1 MITLTLLHPLQSVA
15 VQTWTFAPTSPIRI
29 GRSRNNEV
37 TLYSAVVSRHH
48 VELRPQ
54 NSSDWELINLGSNGT
69 FAQGKRISRT
79 AVVNGMIIRL
89 AASGPQIQIWTQPP
103 TDANGQPRPVSGK
116 RASEDSRDRLGG
128 SASGRQK
135 ISRDD
140 LEQAKETKL
149 D

>member
-29 GRSRNNEV
+29 GRSRSNEV

-54 NSSDWELINLGSNGT
+54 NASDWELINLGSNGT
-69 FAQGKRISRT
+69 FAHGKRINRT
-79 AVVNGMIIRL
+79 AVANGMIIRL

-103 TDANGQPRPVSGK
+103 VDAGGLPKSIAGM
-116 RASEDSRDRLGG
+116 RATPNRETPTRKLSRE
-128 SASGRQK
+128 
-135 ISRDD
+135 D
-140 LEQAKETKL
+140 LERAKETKL
-149 D
+149 E